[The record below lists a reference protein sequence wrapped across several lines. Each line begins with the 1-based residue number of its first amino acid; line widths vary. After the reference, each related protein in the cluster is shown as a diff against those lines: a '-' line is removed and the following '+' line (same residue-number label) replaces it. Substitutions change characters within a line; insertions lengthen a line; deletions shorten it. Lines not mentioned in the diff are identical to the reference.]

1 MRIVKETSFDFMSKT
16 KITSFISTLFLIV
29 GFSSLVINKGPK
41 LSIDFV
47 GGTMVAVN
55 FTEPIEIDNLRSSL
69 KSVNILGQIFDLS
82 SSEIKYFGDKSNISI
97 RLSEIENEPDKFI
110 QNLIKELSKIFP
122 NKVPQE
128 EKDFILS
135 IEKVGPKIG
144 AELSSDAFMAI
155 FSALTLIL
163 IYISVRFEFKY
174 AIGAITALAHD
185 ILITLG
191 VFSILN

>member
-82 SSEIKYFGDKSNISI
+82 SSEIKYFGDKSNI
-97 RLSEIENEPDKFI
+97 
-110 QNLIKELSKIFP
+110 
-122 NKVPQE
+122 
-128 EKDFILS
+128 
-135 IEKVGPKIG
+135 
-144 AELSSDAFMAI
+144 
-155 FSALTLIL
+155 
-163 IYISVRFEFKY
+163 
-174 AIGAITALAHD
+174 
-185 ILITLG
+185 
-191 VFSILN
+191 